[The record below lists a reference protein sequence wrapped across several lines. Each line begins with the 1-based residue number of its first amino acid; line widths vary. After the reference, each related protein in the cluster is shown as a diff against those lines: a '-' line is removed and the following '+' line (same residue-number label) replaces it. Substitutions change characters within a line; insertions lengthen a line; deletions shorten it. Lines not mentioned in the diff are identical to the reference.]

1 MKKPNNAIKMSRTFS
16 DKDILKTSE
25 VFQLLRKL
33 VLRKSQPNEER
44 SLKKYCFVYLV
55 LDLLKIVF

>member
-33 VLRKSQPNEER
+33 VLRKSQPKEA
-44 SLKKYCFVYLV
+44 
-55 LDLLKIVF
+55 